1 MGIPWQLALKLRED
15 GWYLRSDIIWHKE
28 NAMPESC
35 RDRPSRSYEHIF
47 LLSKARKYFYD
58 FDAMKEP
65 IKEISKN
72 RYMRAKGKNN
82 KYLQEGTGAVSYT
95 HLDVYKRQVKEVLV

>member
-1 MGIPWQLALKLRED
+1 MCIRDRGRSGQKESITEKLSGYKAKDLMGIPWQLALKLRED

-47 LLSKARKYFYD
+47 LLSKARKYFYN

-65 IKEISKN
+65 IKEI
-72 RYMRAKGKNN
+72 RC
-82 KYLQEGTGAVSYT
+82 V
-95 HLDVYKRQVKEVLV
+95 